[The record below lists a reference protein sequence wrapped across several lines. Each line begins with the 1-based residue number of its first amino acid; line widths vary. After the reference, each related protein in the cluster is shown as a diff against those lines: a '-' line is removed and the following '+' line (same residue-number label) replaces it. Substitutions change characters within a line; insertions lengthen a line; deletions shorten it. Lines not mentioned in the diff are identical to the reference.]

1 MVLIVG
7 FAAAGHHA
15 FQLSDAYPWKAAAVF
30 AVISTVVLGFVGTTH
45 RFSSFGPA
53 NQVTALRAGAVA
65 MLVALIGES
74 ATREAASAAVILMVF
89 VVLLDWFDGWLA
101 RRGGHV
107 SDFGARFDMETDALA
122 VMGVAVLVWLH
133 GKAGLWVL
141 ASGMVR
147 YVFVAAGRR
156 FPWLARP
163 LPPSIRRQ
171 TVCVIQM
178 VGLTLA
184 MVPAIKAPLAG
195 ALAAAALL
203 ALLWSFG
210 LDVAWLW
217 SEKATPLGAGGRS
230 PLADDIGG
238 LRQRAGVV
246 AALVVLDAS
255 LTFQGIWPTPAVRWV
270 GALSIELAVC
280 LLAMGLVAARGR
292 PPGAFVLRWLAAL
305 WVVLVV
311 GRYADVMAPALY
323 GREINLYWDLRHMSA
338 VAAMLARPASLWLT
352 LLVASAAVLVPL
364 LLYVPARWAFG
375 RVAAAMTRPVDR
387 RMLTILAGAGIVWF
401 AGQRLDPRW
410 PTVPHFAKP
419 VLETY
424 GRQARLLATELT
436 GRGVKTLGPA
446 PALNSDLSRLRGADV
461 LLIFIESY
469 GAVSFDRPEFDA
481 QLAASRAKLFEDIRA
496 SGRDVVS
503 AYVESPTFG
512 GNSWLAHISFL
523 SGFEVRDEDAD
534 ALLMAQQRD
543 TLVTT
548 FARRGYR
555 TVAVMPGLQQSWPE
569 GAFYHFDDIY
579 DEKRLNYHGPEFGW
593 WAIPDQFALAKM
605 DALEVGRR
613 PRAPLFAFLPT
624 TSTHTPFSPTAP
636 YQPDWAR
643 ILTNRP
649 YDDREI
655 RQVWLD
661 VPDWLNLGP
670 SYVKAI
676 SYAYRSLGGYLRL
689 RADRDLVMI
698 LIGDHQPPAA
708 VSGEGAT
715 WEVPV
720 HVIGRNASVLQRLIA
735 NGFLRG
741 LRPEHPAL
749 TRMHAVVPIVLGAFG
764 DAEKTERPSAS

>member
-1 MVLIVG
+1 
-7 FAAAGHHA
+7 
-15 FQLSDAYPWKAAAVF
+15 LSG
-30 AVISTVVLGFVGTTH
+30 S
-45 RFSSFGPA
+45 
-53 NQVTALRAGAVA
+53 
-65 MLVALIGES
+65 
-74 ATREAASAAVILMVF
+74 
-89 VVLLDWFDGWLA
+89 
-101 RRGGHV
+101 
-107 SDFGARFDMETDALA
+107 
-122 VMGVAVLVWLH
+122 
-133 GKAGLWVL
+133 L
-141 ASGMVR
+141 ASVSTR
-147 YVFVAAGRR
+147 
-156 FPWLARP
+156 
-163 LPPSIRRQ
+163 
-171 TVCVIQM
+171 
-178 VGLTLA
+178 VG
-184 MVPAIKAPLAG
+184 
-195 ALAAAALL
+195 
-203 ALLWSFG
+203 
-210 LDVAWLW
+210 
-217 SEKATPLGAGGRS
+217 
-230 PLADDIGG
+230 
-238 LRQRAGVV
+238 
-246 AALVVLDAS
+246 
-255 LTFQGIWPTPAVRWV
+255 
-270 GALSIELAVC
+270 
-280 LLAMGLVAARGR
+280 
-292 PPGAFVLRWLAAL
+292 
-305 WVVLVV
+305 
-311 GRYADVMAPALY
+311 
-323 GREINLYWDLRHMSA
+323 
-338 VAAMLARPASLWLT
+338 
-352 LLVASAAVLVPL
+352 
-364 LLYVPARWAFG
+364 
-375 RVAAAMTRPVDR
+375 
-387 RMLTILAGAGIVWF
+387 
-401 AGQRLDPRW
+401 
-410 PTVPHFAKP
+410 
-419 VLETY
+419 
-424 GRQARLLATELT
+424 
-436 GRGVKTLGPA
+436 
-446 PALNSDLSRLRGADV
+446 
-461 LLIFIESY
+461 
-469 GAVSFDRPEFDA
+469 
-481 QLAASRAKLFEDIRA
+481 QLCRAKLFEDIRA